1 MRGGVKQVG
10 RLILIDPEEV
20 ARELLGER
28 LRMQGYSVTVA
39 ASAAEGAHM
48 ALSSPPA
55 AVIADL
61 WMPSVSGVELCR
73 LLKAE
78 AATEH
83 VPVLLRGPDDRRNQ
97 FWAERAGANGYVV
110 KGRMGDLV
118 RALDRAIAAT
128 PPSDGFFME
137 LSGHGTEIHDRIA
150 AHLGR
155 ALFDSVIASEVRALS
170 VCGEFTRLF
179 DLLTQFLCQ
188 VLDYRWVAM
197 TAVAPANAPARFA
210 LHAHPARRE
219 EAQVEARAALG
230 MPDDVALTL
239 VEDQD
244 AHDAPAGPA
253 PVVREVK
260 FANSP
265 LGRLALAPRG
275 PLSAQDDALVSVIVR
290 ELGGPVRMAAL
301 VEEAQRL
308 ATVDP
313 LTNLSNRRAFTAAL
327 DMELERSRR
336 LRYPLSVLMLDVDH
350 FKHINDLH
358 GHARGDA
365 VLSAVGKLMAGH
377 LRRVD
382 LVARWGGE
390 EFVAVLTGT
399 DDAGALVVGERLRAA
414 LEALDVRGA
423 DGARLRVTGS
433 FGLASWDRSEGQ
445 DALINRA
452 DKAMYL
458 AKADG
463 RNRVRVAA
471 VPGVQ
476 AAVVALD

>member
-1 MRGGVKQVG
+1 VKQVG

-39 ASAAEGAHM
+39 ATAAEGAHL

-137 LSGHGTEIHDRIA
+137 LSGQGTEIHDRIA
-150 AHLGR
+150 AHLGQ

-179 DLLTQFLCQ
+179 DLFTQFLCQ

-197 TAVAPANAPARFA
+197 ASSATATAGGPARFA
-210 LHAHPARRE
+210 LHAHPGRRE
-219 EAQVEARAALG
+219 QSQAEARAALA
-230 MPDDVALTL
+230 MPDDWPVTL

-244 AHDAPAGPA
+244 AHDAPSGPA
-253 PVVREVK
+253 PLVREVK
-260 FANSP
+260 FANMP
-265 LGRLALAPRG
+265 LARLALAPRG

-313 LTNLSNRRAFTAAL
+313 LTGLSNRRAFTAAL
-327 DMELERSRR
+327 ETELERSRR
-336 LRYPLSVLMLDVDH
+336 LRYPMSLLLLDVDH

-365 VLSAVGKLMAGH
+365 VLSAVGKAMAGQ

-390 EFVAVLTGT
+390 EFVAALTGT
-399 DDAGALVVGERLRAA
+399 DDSGALVVAERLRAG

-423 DGARLRVTGS
+423 DGARIRVTGS
-433 FGLASWDRSEGQ
+433 FGVATWDRAEGQ

-452 DKAMYL
+452 DKAMYG

-471 VPGVQ
+471 VPGIQ
-476 AAVVALD
+476 GTAVALG